1 MQTHDNSART
11 VQPPATPFDWI
22 GGESAVNALV
32 ERFYDLMELDPAYR
46 ELRASHG
53 ASLDEARQKLA
64 WFLTGW
70 LGGPQHYVERFGHP
84 RLKMRHM
91 PFKIGIV
98 ERDQWL
104 ACMDQ
109 AMAETGVPEAL
120 RLRLQQSFFQTA
132 DWMRNQP
139 GA

>member
-1 MQTHDNSART
+1 MQTHDNSSGT

-22 GGESAVNALV
+22 GGERAVHALV

-64 WFLTGW
+64 WFLSGW

-120 RLRLQQSFFQTA
+120 RQRLQQSFFQTA